1 MLPLASMRQMRS
13 VLSGVKPDARAFA
26 NLLFIIA
33 DTVVCA
39 GETVTCYSACMA
51 SRASTAPLMRVSL
64 GA

>member
-1 MLPLASMRQMRS
+1 VLPLASMRQMRS

-39 GETVTCYSACMA
+39 GEAVTCYPGIG
-51 SRASTAPLMRVSL
+51 RELVAPNIRLP
-64 GA
+64 